1 MAPKLAKFRI
11 STPYGGWVHVT
22 LKEGQS
28 VAWLKDK
35 ASDLIGQRL
44 AEIRTAGGCLLQD
57 DWGVEIIK
65 TVRQKEARL
74 ANAAKAWLNLEK
86 TRKEAAAAEKAWL
99 NLEKAVKKAAAGR
112 SQTQPD
118 AGRRSS
124 RRR

>member
-1 MAPKLAKFRI
+1 M
-11 STPYGGWVHVT
+11 
-22 LKEGQS
+22 
-28 VAWLKDK
+28 KDK

>member
-22 LKEGQS
+22 LKEGQT
-28 VAWLKDK
+28 VAWVKDK

-57 DWGVEIIK
+57 DWGVEIVK
-65 TVRQKEARL
+65 TIRQKEARR
-74 ANAAKAWLNLEK
+74 AH
-86 TRKEAAAAEKAWL
+86 AEKAWL
-99 NLEKAVKKAAAGR
+99 NLEKTVKEAAASSQPGR
-112 SQTQPD
+112 PQPD
-118 AGRRSS
+118 AAKRGDEKTVKDAARRSS